1 VTVTADSELMDG
13 HASPVNELIVERARR
28 LAEAAV
34 HEERRRLASQMHDSV
49 GAMLFTIGASVRKLL
64 EEEGLP
70 PHLRDRLA
78 TVAQQA
84 NVAGDNLRRSLRALY
99 TPTED
104 LALEVAVT
112 ADCRAF
118 EERTGIVTRL
128 VQLTDIPALG
138 APTTRTL
145 VEAFREALLNVE
157 KHAGADSVVVT
168 LGIRRG
174 RVVLTVVDDG
184 KGLPS
189 ADARPGDGVG
199 LGIAANAERLA
210 RLGGG
215 FSVEGNEEGGAT
227 ARAWVA
233 A

>member
-1 VTVTADSELMDG
+1 MRVDSRLMDG
-13 HASPVNELIVERARR
+13 NGSPVNELVAERARR

-34 HEERRRLASQMHDSV
+34 HEERRRLAIQMHDSV

-64 EEEGLP
+64 EEEALP

-78 TVAQQA
+78 SVAQQA

-104 LALEVAVT
+104 LTLEVAVT

-118 EERTGIVTRL
+118 EERTGIRTRL
-128 VQLTDIPALG
+128 IQLTDIPALC
-138 APTTRTL
+138 AASTRTL
-145 VEAFREALLNVE
+145 VEALREALLNVE

-168 LGIRRG
+168 LGTRRG
-174 RVVLTVVDDG
+174 RVMLTVVDDG
-184 KGLPS
+184 AGL
-189 ADARPGDGVG
+189 AGAGDGAG
-199 LGIAANAERLA
+199 LGIAATAERLG